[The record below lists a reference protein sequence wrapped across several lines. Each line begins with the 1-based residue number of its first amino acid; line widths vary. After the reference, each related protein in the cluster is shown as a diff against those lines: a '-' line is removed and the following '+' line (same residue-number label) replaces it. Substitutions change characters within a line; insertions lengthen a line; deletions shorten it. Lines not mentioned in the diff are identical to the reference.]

1 MPFGLSNAPSTCMS
15 IITQIFRPFLIKFVV
30 VYFNILI
37 YSKNQEEYII
47 HLTRVLENLRK
58 EKFYVNLKK
67 YAFLITA
74 AHFLGFIVSRNDVT
88 VDFDKVKAIRDWPT
102 PNSIHEARSFHGLAI
117 FYRRFVRGFG
127 TIMPPITICL
137 EKWEFKWTRAAT
149 RAFQKN
155 KEKLNTAT
163 VLRLPDFSKVFKVA
177 YDASGVNIGGVLSQ
191 KKSSFRVFS
200 KKLNET
206 K

>member
-1 MPFGLSNAPSTCMS
+1 MS

-74 AHFLGFIVSRNDVT
+74 VHFLGFIVSRNDVT
-88 VDFDKVKAIRDWPT
+88 VDFDKVKAIRD
-102 PNSIHEARSFHGLAI
+102 
-117 FYRRFVRGFG
+117 
-127 TIMPPITICL
+127 
-137 EKWEFKWTRAAT
+137 
-149 RAFQKN
+149 
-155 KEKLNTAT
+155 
-163 VLRLPDFSKVFKVA
+163 
-177 YDASGVNIGGVLSQ
+177 
-191 KKSSFRVFS
+191 
-200 KKLNET
+200 
-206 K
+206 